1 MSKMTTPQTM
11 VYQGKDYTK
20 ITFRPDFEK
29 FGIQGLSAEM
39 ITLFKK
45 RVYDLAGILKCSVF
59 LNEELINIHSF
70 H

>member
-29 FGIQGLSAEM
+29 FGIQGLSP
-39 ITLFKK
+39 
-45 RVYDLAGILKCSVF
+45 
-59 LNEELINIHSF
+59 
-70 H
+70 